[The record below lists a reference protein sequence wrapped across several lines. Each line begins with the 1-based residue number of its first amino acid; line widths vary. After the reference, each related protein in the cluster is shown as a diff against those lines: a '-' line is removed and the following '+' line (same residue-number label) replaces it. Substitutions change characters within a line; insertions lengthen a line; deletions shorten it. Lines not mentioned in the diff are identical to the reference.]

1 MMGDTDSSFELDNLM
16 GLRMSLENTSIK
28 TVSAFVA
35 AITVIIT
42 AVLAVDSRYALAEE
56 LRTTKKTYEEQLRQA
71 KEDVA
76 KSMAAMNLNNKYLF
90 DQARKQRLQDEL
102 FKLDFQADG
111 GQLKPLDRAMQ
122 QRYTQEL
129 NSIDAK
135 WASYET
141 R

>member
-1 MMGDTDSSFELDNLM
+1 
-16 GLRMSLENTSIK
+16 MSLENTSIK

>member
-16 GLRMSLENTSIK
+16 RLSMSLENASIK

>member
-1 MMGDTDSSFELDNLM
+1 
-16 GLRMSLENTSIK
+16 MSLENASIK